1 MKDSSELFDKYY
13 KEAEKYL
20 QKMTIE
26 ERIGQMFFIEYSKNA
41 SKEILNK
48 KVGGFLLYAKH
59 FKKDES
65 LIIEEIKSIQNL
77 SMKTVNLPLGLAVD
91 EEGGFVNRVSCSHR
105 DKGEFPFA
113 QEIYKN
119 SGIQGILEIEQ
130 EKRNLL
136 RKFHMNINLAPVAD
150 ISYNEKD
157 YIYPRTLGK
166 LPDETSKY
174 IAKEVEGYVK
184 DNFTCCAKHFPGYG
198 NNVDTHGEISID
210 KRSYEV
216 FLNEDLKPFKAA
228 IDKKIPLILFSHN
241 IVECKDN
248 KYPASISKIWH
259 DILRKEL
266 NYSGLIITDNLS
278 MGAIRKYSL
287 NESVAVL
294 AIKAGN
300 DIILTN
306 NSDMHLDEV
315 KKAIQS
321 GDISEDIINIACKR
335 IIAWKLK
342 YLLNYQPQD

>member
-1 MKDSSELFDKYY
+1 
-13 KEAEKYL
+13 
-20 QKMTIE
+20 
-26 ERIGQMFFIEYSKNA
+26 
-41 SKEILNK
+41 
-48 KVGGFLLYAKH
+48 
-59 FKKDES
+59 
-65 LIIEEIKSIQNL
+65 
-77 SMKTVNLPLGLAVD
+77 
-91 EEGGFVNRVSCSHR
+91 
-105 DKGEFPFA
+105 
-113 QEIYKN
+113 
-119 SGIQGILEIEQ
+119 
-130 EKRNLL
+130 
-136 RKFHMNINLAPVAD
+136 MNINLAPVAD

-166 LPDETSKY
+166 LPDETSNY
-174 IAKEVEGYVK
+174 IAKEVEGYVR

-278 MGAIRKYSL
+278 MGAIRKYYV

-306 NSDMHLDEV
+306 NFDMHLDEV